1 MESVG
6 AKLRAARLAR
16 GMSVDEIAQTT
27 KLPKGSLEL
36 LENDAYNALPALVFV
51 RGFVRAY
58 ARTVGLDGDELVR
71 QLPHPS
77 GQGPEPMME
86 REAHF
91 ARIIG
96 DGFQSE
102 RRFHP
107 TQLMMMLAAVVML
120 FVAWFMGGGQSADD
134 SEKKGSDSTQR
145 VEKTTTGSTS
155 FTANRDR

>member
-6 AKLRAARLAR
+6 AKLRAARLSR
-16 GMSVDEIAQTT
+16 GMTVDEVALIT
-27 KLPKGSLEL
+27 KLPKASLEL

-58 ARTVGLDGDELVR
+58 AATVGLNGDDLVR
-71 QLPHPS
+71 HLPNQT

-96 DGFQSE
+96 NGFQSE
-102 RRFHP
+102 RRFQP
-107 TQLMMMLAAVVML
+107 TQVVMLLAAVAML
-120 FVAWFMGGGQSADD
+120 FVAWSIGGGQSAPVATDGKT
-134 SEKKGSDSTQR
+134 ETQR
-145 VEKTTTGSTS
+145 VDTDSKKTSS